1 MKYFKKGQTVYHHDY
16 GEGVVT
22 NANDANK
29 TYPIVVKFMSST
41 LSFTEDG
48 RHSSECLITLS
59 QIPIAEV
66 VNKPIEEDTY
76 KPFTLEDD
84 LLGMQVISKDE
95 SCKGILLK
103 YTYGC
108 GRGIVTYQDNEKVII
123 GGYNITYEQLL
134 NYYTSIDGKPCG
146 KL

>member
-16 GEGVVT
+16 GKGVVT

-41 LSFTEDG
+41 ISFTEDG
-48 RHSSECLITLS
+48 RQYEECLITLS

-84 LLGMQVISKDE
+84 LLGMQVISKDK
-95 SCKGILLK
+95 SYKGI
-103 YTYGC
+103 
-108 GRGIVTYQDNEKVII
+108 ITYQDRYLIVVGNLRK
-123 GGYNITYEQLL
+123 TYEELL
-134 NYYTSIDGKPCG
+134 NNYVIWNGKPCG

>member
-16 GEGVVT
+16 GQGVVT
-22 NANDANK
+22 NANYANK
-29 TYPIVVKFMSST
+29 TYPIVVKFMLST
-41 LSFTEDG
+41 ISFTEDG
-48 RHSSECLITLS
+48 RQYEECLITLS

-84 LLGMQVISKDE
+84 LLGMQVISKDK
-95 SCKGILLK
+95 SCK
-103 YTYGC
+103 
-108 GRGIVTYQDNEKVII
+108 GIVTYQDNEKVII
-123 GGYNITYEQLL
+123 GAYNTTYKELL
-134 NYYTSIDGKPCG
+134 NNYVIWNGKPCG

>member
-22 NANDANK
+22 NANYANK

-41 LSFTEDG
+41 ISFTEDG
-48 RHSSECLITLS
+48 RQYEECLITLS

-66 VNKPIEEDTY
+66 VNKPIEDDTY
-76 KPFTLEDD
+76 KPFTLEDN
-84 LLGMQVISKDE
+84 LLGMQVISKDK
-95 SCKGILLK
+95 SYKGI
-103 YTYGC
+103 
-108 GRGIVTYQDNEKVII
+108 ITYQDRYWIVVGNLRK
-123 GGYNITYEQLL
+123 TYEELL
-134 NYYTSIDGKPCG
+134 NNYVIWNGKPCG

>member
-1 MKYFKKGQTVYHHDY
+1 MKYFKKGQTVYHHEY
-16 GEGVVT
+16 GQGVVT
-22 NANDANK
+22 NTNDENER
-29 TYPIVVKFMSST
+29 YPIIVKFMSST
-41 LSFTEDG
+41 ISFTEDG
-48 RHSSECLITLS
+48 RQYEECLITLS
-59 QIPIAEV
+59 QIPFAEV

>member
-22 NANDANK
+22 NANYENDENDENER
-29 TYPIVVKFMSST
+29 YPIIVKFMSST
-41 LSFTEDG
+41 ISFTEDG
-48 RHSSECLITLS
+48 RQYEECLITLS

-76 KPFTLEDD
+76 MPFTLEDD
-84 LLGMQVISKDE
+84 LLGMQVISKDK
-95 SCKGILLK
+95 SCK
-103 YTYGC
+103 
-108 GRGIVTYQDNEKVII
+108 GIVTYQDNEKVIF
-123 GGYNITYEQLL
+123 GGYDITYKFLL
-134 NYYTSIDGKPCG
+134 NNYSSIDGKPCG